1 MRPEIVAEI
10 SANHGGSLDTA
21 LELVEQCAE
30 AGAHAI
36 KLQTWTPDKM
46 VLDPKL
52 VIQDGP
58 WKGRSMVELYREAH
72 TPWEWHKPIFDF
84 AKAKGMDAFSS
95 VFDLE
100 ALEFLESIGCPR
112 YKIASFEMKDTR
124 LIWEVAKK
132 GKPMIISTGMA
143 AEDDIALAYG
153 ATWEERITDLTF
165 LKCTSSYPAPPSSI
179 NLHCMNRFGWQ
190 GIKYGLSDHT
200 TGIAVAIAAVALGAT
215 MIEKHVTLGG
225 DTLDAGFSVTPK
237 TLRKLA
243 AGCFAA
249 YEALGDGVWR
259 QNPAEDA
266 QRALRRSLYASQDI
280 PAGGVLTAENMTT
293 ARPALGMCAS
303 QYFKVLNLKVNTA
316 IKAGSPL
323 TANMVN

>member
-1 MRPEIVAEI
+1 MRPEIVAEL
-10 SANHGGSLDTA
+10 SCNHGGSLDKA

-46 VLDPKL
+46 VLDPHL
-52 VIQDGP
+52 VVQDGP
-58 WKGRSMVELYREAH
+58 WKGRKMMELYREAH

-84 AKAKGMDAFSS
+84 AKAKGIDAFSS

-112 YKIASFEMKDTR
+112 YKIASFELTDTR
-124 LIWEVAKK
+124 LIKAVASKE
-132 GKPMIISTGMA
+132 KPMIISTGMA
-143 AEDDIALAYG
+143 SMIEIFRAYTIACEELGPEDVTMLA
-153 ATWEERITDLTF
+153 
-165 LKCTSSYPAPPSSI
+165 CTSAYPAPPSSM
-179 NLHCMNRFGWQ
+179 NLRAMHARNW
-190 GIKYGLSDHT
+190 KHGLSDHT

-237 TLRKLA
+237 TLKALA

-266 QRALRRSLYASQDI
+266 QRAFRRSLYALQDI
-280 PAGGVLTAENMTT
+280 SAGGVLTTENVTT

-303 QYFKVLNLKVNTA
+303 QYFNVLNLKVKTA

-323 TANMVN
+323 TSDMVN